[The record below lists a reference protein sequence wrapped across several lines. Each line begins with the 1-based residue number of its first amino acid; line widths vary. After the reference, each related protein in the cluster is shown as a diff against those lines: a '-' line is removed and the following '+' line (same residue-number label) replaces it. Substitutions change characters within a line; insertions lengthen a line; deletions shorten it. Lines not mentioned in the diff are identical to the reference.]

1 MIYLDNAATTG
12 RKPAGVIRAVDSAL
26 KELSANPGRSGHTAS
41 LKAAAAVYSAL
52 QQGADPARITMSSD
66 ACGSQPKFDANG
78 NCTGITYTTPETLL
92 CELRRL
98 KEIYNVPF
106 ETALAFFTENP
117 ARVAG
122 FAGRKGVIRAGAD
135 ADIMVLGGDYR
146 VDRLFAR
153 GKLFVDGGAAV
164 VKDYFEN

>member
-1 MIYLDNAATTG
+1 MT
-12 RKPAGVIRAVDSAL
+12 
-26 KELSANPGRSGHTAS
+26 
-41 LKAAAAVYSAL
+41 
-52 QQGADPARITMSSD
+52 
-66 ACGSQPKFDANG
+66 
-78 NCTGITYTTPETLL
+78 
-92 CELRRL
+92 
-98 KEIYNVPF
+98 
-106 ETALAFFTENP
+106 

-122 FAGRKGVIRAGAD
+122 FAGRKGIIRAGAD

>member
-1 MIYLDNAATTG
+1 MKFNKMG
-12 RKPAGVIRAVDSAL
+12 G
-26 KELSANPGRSGHTAS
+26 TADFTADTVES
-41 LKAAAAVYSAL
+41 ENGTAAAVYSAL

-78 NCTGITYTTPETLL
+78 SCTGITYTTPETLL

-98 KEIYNVPF
+98 KEIYGVPF

-122 FAGRKGVIRAGAD
+122 FAGKKGVIRAGAD

>member
-1 MIYLDNAATTG
+1 
-12 RKPAGVIRAVDSAL
+12 
-26 KELSANPGRSGHTAS
+26 
-41 LKAAAAVYSAL
+41 
-52 QQGADPARITMSSD
+52 MSSD

-78 NCTGITYTTPETLL
+78 NCIGITYTTPETLL

-98 KEIYNVPF
+98 KEIYGVPF

-122 FAGRKGVIRAGAD
+122 FAGKKGVIRAGAD

-153 GKLFVDGGAAV
+153 GKLFVDDGAAV